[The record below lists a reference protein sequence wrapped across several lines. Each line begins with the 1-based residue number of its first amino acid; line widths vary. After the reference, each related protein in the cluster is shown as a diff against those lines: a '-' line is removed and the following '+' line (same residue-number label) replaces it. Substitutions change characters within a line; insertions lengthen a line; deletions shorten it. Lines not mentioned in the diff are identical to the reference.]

1 MDHIERQIQENVERG
16 MSPPE
21 ARRQAMLTFG
31 NVALTKEDTRAVW
44 VWVWLEQLS
53 QDARYVFRTLRRNP
67 GFAAVA
73 ILTLALGIGG
83 NTAVFSVVDSLLL
96 RPPPFDGA
104 ERLYWIYDVN
114 DELGLDVND
123 GVGVSPGNFVDWR
136 DQSRS
141 FDYMVAWRNWF
152 FSVAGRDGAD
162 LAAEQV
168 RGVQVSPAFFEMLGV
183 QPALGRTFSVEEE
196 HEGQNR
202 VVVLTDGFWRRR
214 FGADPGVLGQTV
226 LVDGQPYSVIGVLPS
241 DFYFLWQDSAL
252 FMPMTIDA
260 EFRTSRTTHSVV
272 VLARLAPG
280 VRRSEA
286 QAALDR
292 LTANLERAYPNTNAG
307 WGAALRPVF
316 PLNREL
322 RRGLL
327 LLLAA
332 VGCLLLIACI
342 NVANL
347 LLVRAGVRQREI
359 SIRAA
364 VGASRARL
372 IRQMLTESVV
382 LAVVAAAA
390 GVLVAAVSLRL
401 LTPLIPPVQV
411 ARPLTLAIDLR
422 VLLFTGA
429 VASLATVAFGML
441 PALQATRIEWLRV
454 SAQVARTTS
463 ARRALLATEVAL
475 SVVLLVGATL
485 FIKSLW
491 NLQLVDPGFRA
502 ERLLTTQLWLPPG
515 KYANPS
521 RVSGFAH
528 EVLRR
533 LEQFPEI
540 RAAATVNTRP
550 FLGWEIGAAVDIPGR
565 PPRIPDENLNINS
578 KVISPG
584 YVAALGARLIRGRG
598 FAQHD
603 GWDSAGVVLINEAM
617 ARRFWPT
624 ENPLGKNIRARFLGS
639 VFTAPWWPHQA
650 TDTFTIVGI
659 VGDIKERRLSDR
671 AEPVIYFSYLQ
682 TPSRYMHLL
691 VRTTSTP
698 TSIIGVVQREIRAVD
713 PDLGVYGMQTMESVL
728 GEAVAEPRLRS
739 LLLWVF
745 AAIALLLS
753 AVGVYGVTAHTGA
766 ERTREFAVR
775 MAIGASSSAL
785 FGMVTRDALGVTVTG
800 IAIGLG
806 GALLLGRV
814 LSSLLYEVAPT
825 DAAVLA
831 GAAGVVLVVAL
842 SASWRPAWRATR
854 IDPMTVLRA
863 E

>member
-1 MDHIERQIQENVERG
+1 
-16 MSPPE
+16 
-21 ARRQAMLTFG
+21 
-31 NVALTKEDTRAVW
+31 
-44 VWVWLEQLS
+44 
-53 QDARYVFRTLRRNP
+53 
-67 GFAAVA
+67 
-73 ILTLALGIGG
+73 
-83 NTAVFSVVDSLLL
+83 
-96 RPPPFDGA
+96 
-104 ERLYWIYDVN
+104 
-114 DELGLDVND
+114 
-123 GVGVSPGNFVDWR
+123 
-136 DQSRS
+136 
-141 FDYMVAWRNWF
+141 
-152 FSVAGRDGAD
+152 
-162 LAAEQV
+162 
-168 RGVQVSPAFFEMLGV
+168 
-183 QPALGRTFSVEEE
+183 
-196 HEGQNR
+196 
-202 VVVLTDGFWRRR
+202 
-214 FGADPGVLGQTV
+214 
-226 LVDGQPYSVIGVLPS
+226 
-241 DFYFLWQDSAL
+241 
-252 FMPMTIDA
+252 
-260 EFRTSRTTHSVV
+260 
-272 VLARLAPG
+272 
-280 VRRSEA
+280 
-286 QAALDR
+286 
-292 LTANLERAYPNTNAG
+292 
-307 WGAALRPVF
+307 
-316 PLNREL
+316 
-322 RRGLL
+322 
-327 LLLAA
+327 
-332 VGCLLLIACI
+332 
-342 NVANL
+342 
-347 LLVRAGVRQREI
+347 
-359 SIRAA
+359 
-364 VGASRARL
+364 
-372 IRQMLTESVV
+372 
-382 LAVVAAAA
+382 
-390 GVLVAAVSLRL
+390 
-401 LTPLIPPVQV
+401 
-411 ARPLTLAIDLR
+411 
-422 VLLFTGA
+422 
-429 VASLATVAFGML
+429 
-441 PALQATRIEWLRV
+441 
-454 SAQVARTTS
+454 
-463 ARRALLATEVAL
+463 
-475 SVVLLVGATL
+475 
-485 FIKSLW
+485 
-491 NLQLVDPGFRA
+491 
-502 ERLLTTQLWLPPG
+502 
-515 KYANPS
+515 
-521 RVSGFAH
+521 VSGFAH

-745 AAIALLLS
+745 AAFALLLS

-842 SASWRPAWRATR
+842 VAPCVASHSDRSDDRVARRVSAPCGEFGFPRETRGLRMSDPSRVGREGRATR
-854 IDPMTVLRA
+854 RTATKTDTDEASSLGRAIRRPLDDWVMPQCGSNHRSTLRRLNKAAGAADAPREPRPANRVASGSQGGSCDPSQTSDA
-863 E
+863 GGTPAA